1 MGFPPTVTPYGVRH
15 TLPFTCNSV
24 AVLCRWQIEERIR
37 DVLELR
43 GRLRALWQRKKEH
56 LEDLYNQQMFLRDVN
71 QLETLSNTQQV
82 LLFSLTA

>member
-1 MGFPPTVTPYGVRH
+1 
-15 TLPFTCNSV
+15 
-24 AVLCRWQIEERIR
+24 VLCRWQIEERIR

-43 GRLRALWQRKKEH
+43 GRLRALWQRKKEY